1 MEATETAKRCAEA
14 MFANDA
20 ASKALGIRVD
30 IPEAGRASAHMTV
43 REDMVNG
50 FDVCHGG
57 LLFTLA
63 DTAFVFACNGYDNL
77 TVAAAA
83 SIDFLRPA
91 RLGDELQVVFSTAAG
106 AVGSEVDVERVRAQD
121 AQSAAEAAIAANP
134 ALQQIIKEFDARVV
148 GNSVKPVDP
157 GTRH

>member
-1 MEATETAKRCAEA
+1 MEGTETAQRCAEA
-14 MFANDA
+14 MYENDA

-30 IPEAGRASAHMTV
+30 IPEAGRAIAYMTV

-63 DTAFVFACNGYDNL
+63 DTAFAFACNGYDDL
-77 TVAAAA
+77 TFAAAA

-91 RLGDELQVVFSTAAG
+91 RLGDELRALAREDYRGRNSGFYTVEVRNQRDEVVAMFHG
-106 AVGSEVDVERVRAQD
+106 R
-121 AQSAAEAAIAANP
+121 SASRGEA
-134 ALQQIIKEFDARVV
+134 LLARVAE
-148 GNSVKPVDP
+148 KK
-157 GTRH
+157 